1 MRKGNLGAYE
11 GTHLQ
16 GFIEIEKINKK
27 NHTRE
32 VYKNTIT
39 NGGKQFFLAKS
50 AGLMLDIGATPYGN
64 AFVTDQI
71 AVLGGYGN
79 SPISGRI
86 SSSDRDITN
95 TLLNL
100 DENVLTGLGV
110 NTSFINTLDTDMNKN
125 DKVVGYANNNIVATN
140 DGKEGV
146 LDYCKG
152 EYMIDPFTVCKRWKY
167 AEGIA
172 TGTINAIAM
181 MPAGCAKSNNGDGVK
196 FSRCIDKINTQYT
209 NYKALS
215 TGFLIPGI
223 PGYTSNSEILLN
235 FETDDCSRW
244 KYNISTGEITQ
255 VPESDNFWVYKIY
268 NNTNSMTMKYIDNY
282 LYVLTFSPDIM
293 YSSIN
298 VEVYDPANSMNR
310 VANFSTSYLRSGE
323 SPIKADIF
331 KVNNK
336 VFISTCSINT
346 NEYNTDQKYA
356 RLWELNKAS
365 GQNYYNSA
373 SSPKGNYDDIGL
385 TVPSG
390 LNVNQIGIGSYNG
403 NYVMYVPVNT
413 RDYIDSSWS
422 YNNAAKSYNMI
433 GYVFTDLANP
443 AGSIID
449 MIPGI
454 KVNESLFSAG
464 NTVGTI
470 RIGYDAP
477 SGSSASFNYVADTVG
492 TKKYTTNNS
501 NKSGYTDNN
510 YYNKGVFLT
519 LDKWWTN
526 AISFVKLNTPITKT
540 EADIIYVSYG
550 YKIV

>member
-64 AFVTDQI
+64 VVTTDQV
-71 AVLGGYGN
+71 AVLGGTSQY
-79 SPISGRI
+79 PISGRI

-110 NTSFINTLDTDMNKN
+110 NTSFINTLDTDMKN
-125 DKVVGYANNNIVATN
+125 NSKVVGYANNNIVATQ

-152 EYMIDPFTVCKRWKY
+152 EYMVDPFTVCKRWKY

-181 MPAGCAKSNNGDGVK
+181 MPAGCVKRNDGDGVK
-196 FSRCIDKINTQYT
+196 FSRCIDKVNTQYA
-209 NYKALS
+209 NFKALS
-215 TGFLIPGI
+215 NGFLIPGI

-235 FETDDCSRW
+235 FETDECSRW

-255 VPESDNFWVYKIY
+255 VPESENFWVYKFEY
-268 NNTNSMTMKYIDNY
+268 SDYAVTMKYIDNY
-282 LYVLTFSPDIM
+282 LYVLTFTPAQS
-293 YSSIN
+293 YSSIY
-298 VEVYDPANSMNR
+298 VEVYDPANSMNK
-310 VANFSTSYLRSGE
+310 VANFSTSYIRSYE
-323 SPIKADIF
+323 YPIKADIF
-331 KVNNK
+331 KVNDK

-346 NEYNTDQKYA
+346 NEYNADQQYA

-403 NYVMYVPVNT
+403 NYVMYVPVQVRN
-413 RDYIDSSWS
+413 YMNESWS
-422 YNNAAKSYNMI
+422 FDNDVKSYNVI

-454 KVNESLFSAG
+454 TKNECLFSAG
-464 NTVGTI
+464 NTAGTL
-470 RIGYDAP
+470 RIGYDR
-477 SGSSASFNYVADTVG
+477 GSTGVTNFSYVSDTVG
-492 TKKYTTNNS
+492 TKKYTNNNS

-510 YYNKGVFLT
+510 YYDKGVFLT

>member
-71 AVLGGYGN
+71 AVLGGYSN
-79 SPISGRI
+79 TPIPGRI

-110 NTSFINTLDTDMNKN
+110 NTSFINTLDVDMKNN

-181 MPAGCAKSNNGDGVK
+181 MPAGCVKSNNGDGVK

-209 NYKALS
+209 NFKALS

-255 VPESDNFWVYKIY
+255 VPESDNFWVYTIS
-268 NNTNSMTMKYIDNY
+268 NNTDSMTMKYIDNY
-282 LYVLTFSPDIM
+282 LYVLIFSPNQS
-293 YSSIN
+293 YSYIY
-298 VEVYDPANSMNR
+298 VEVYDPANSMNK
-310 VANFSTSYLRSGE
+310 VAEFSTSYLRSSE
-323 SPIKADIF
+323 CPIKADIF
-331 KVNNK
+331 KVNDR

-346 NEYNTDQKYA
+346 QKYNKDQQYS

-413 RDYIDSSWS
+413 RDYIDSSLIF
-422 YNNAAKSYNMI
+422 NNYAKAYNMI

-464 NTVGTI
+464 NTAGTI
-470 RIGYDAP
+470 RIGYDA
-477 SGSSASFNYVADTVG
+477 SSSSSTSFNYVADTVG
-492 TKKYTTNNS
+492 TKKYTNNNS
-501 NKSGYTDNN
+501 NKSGYTDSN